1 MRQGTP
7 RSLRRFHSSLLGA
20 VIGFDD
26 GKSAADTAPDA
37 GQQTGATDTYKA
49 FGTRSL
55 SCHGG
60 RCLFDY
66 AAHIS

>member
-1 MRQGTP
+1 
-7 RSLRRFHSSLLGA
+7 LLGA